1 MIGESGALWDN
12 KFMMRKIIFSLYT
25 LTIIVGA
32 GLIIEAQA
40 QTCLPPIMQQ
50 APKKE
55 AQAQAQAQEEKV
67 PDDRITIRELKRKM
81 DCREDLVIIDSRA
94 GTSLIGSAVRIK
106 GAIHITLDDLAARL
120 SELPKNKEII
130 IYCT

>member
-67 PDDRITIRELKRKM
+67 PDDRISIKELKRKM
-81 DCREDLVIIDSRA
+81 DCREDMVIIDSRA
-94 GTSLIGSAVRIK
+94 GTALIGSAVRIK

>member
-12 KFMMRKIIFSLYT
+12 KFMMRKIIFSLFS
-25 LTIIVGA
+25 LTIVAGA
-32 GLIIEAQA
+32 GLSIEAQA

-55 AQAQAQAQEEKV
+55 AHAQEEKV
-67 PDDRITIRELKRKM
+67 PDDRITIKELKRKM

-94 GTSLIGSAVRIK
+94 GNALIGSAVRIK

>member
-1 MIGESGALWDN
+1 
-12 KFMMRKIIFSLYT
+12 MMRKIIFSLYT

-55 AQAQAQAQEEKV
+55 AQAQAQEEKV
-67 PDDRITIRELKRKM
+67 PDDRISIKELKRKM
-81 DCREDLVIIDSRA
+81 DCREDMVIIDSRA
-94 GTSLIGSAVRIK
+94 GTALIGSAVRIK